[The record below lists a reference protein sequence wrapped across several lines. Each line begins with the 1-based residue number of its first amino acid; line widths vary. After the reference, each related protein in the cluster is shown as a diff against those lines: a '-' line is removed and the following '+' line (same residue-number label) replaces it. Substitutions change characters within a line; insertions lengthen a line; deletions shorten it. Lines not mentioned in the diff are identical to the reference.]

1 MTERRDEI
9 VDNEFEEPHGPL
21 EKLIANIQ
29 SEILDVDRFG
39 RADSFYDFSGT
50 SLDAIRICAR
60 IERDSGYRA
69 LPVWLL
75 ETDILADFAKRLETE
90 RLETEGHP
98 ADG

>member
-1 MTERRDEI
+1 LAERRDEF
-9 VDNEFEEPHGPL
+9 VDNEFEAPHGSL
-21 EKLIANIQ
+21 ETLIANIQ
-29 SEILDVDRFG
+29 CEILDVDRFG
-39 RADSFYDFSGT
+39 RTDSFYDFSGT

-75 ETDILADFAKRLETE
+75 ETDILADFAKRLEA
-90 RLETEGHP
+90 EGHP

>member
-1 MTERRDEI
+1 LTERRDEFA
-9 VDNEFEEPHGPL
+9 DNEFEAPHGPL
-21 EKLIANIQ
+21 ETLIANIQ
-29 SEILDVDRFG
+29 CEILDVDRFG
-39 RADSFYDFSGT
+39 RTDSFYDFSGT

-75 ETDILADFAKRLETE
+75 ETDILADFANRLEA
-90 RLETEGHP
+90 EGHP

>member
-9 VDNEFEEPHGPL
+9 VDNEFQAPDGPL
-21 EKLIANIQ
+21 ETLIANIQ

-39 RADSFYDFSGT
+39 RTDSFYAFSGT

-75 ETDILADFAKRLETE
+75 ETDILADFAKRLEAE
-90 RLETEGHP
+90 KHP
-98 ADG
+98 VDG